1 MTSLAFVFG
10 VLPMAVSSG
19 AGSGGQHAVGTG
31 VMGDD
36 FRYHSGN
43 LLRTAILCAGTSPL
57 PAETPAGINNKKGD
71 MPTCRLFQLSD
82 KEPVHQV
89 LSFYLC
95 PRNYLRSITSIK
107 SFQFPSSRSIITTSL
122 IIMGILRKQY
132 TVVKLIY
139 SIAVITTSGAKPM

>member
-89 LSFYLC
+89 LSFYL
-95 PRNYLRSITSIK
+95 L
-107 SFQFPSSRSIITTSL
+107 SS
-122 IIMGILRKQY
+122 
-132 TVVKLIY
+132 
-139 SIAVITTSGAKPM
+139 